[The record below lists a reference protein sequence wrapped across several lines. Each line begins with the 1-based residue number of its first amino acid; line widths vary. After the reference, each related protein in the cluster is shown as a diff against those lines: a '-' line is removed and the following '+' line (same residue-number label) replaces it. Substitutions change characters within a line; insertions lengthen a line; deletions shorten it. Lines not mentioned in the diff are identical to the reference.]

1 MNFSQ
6 RSLIFWTKKGPRV
19 VSDSA
24 KTVIAWNQGMKTP
37 EGKHIPADKLH
48 TKKFNKGHGKKT
60 YKETLTSDFDDTYIQ
75 TETDNKKQQSKPIN
89 L

>member
-1 MNFSQ
+1 
-6 RSLIFWTKKGPRV
+6 
-19 VSDSA
+19 
-24 KTVIAWNQGMKTP
+24 MKTP